1 MDVIAKGG
9 GLRLPR
15 LLPVHLGRPAGL
27 WSAPDPAL
35 GDGASWGYL
44 YSCWVPLLLLMTAV
58 PTGPA
63 LEERVSR
70 SVSLHV
76 YFQVWGPV
84 LPGLPHLFTA

>member
-1 MDVIAKGG
+1 MGVSASLGFCLCIWGDLLGS
-9 GLRLPR
+9 GL
-15 LLPVHLGRPAGL
+15 HLTPPWETEPAEATSTLAG
-27 WSAPDPAL
+27 
-35 GDGASWGYL
+35 
-44 YSCWVPLLLLMTAV
+44 VPLLLLMAAV

-63 LEERVSR
+63 LEERASR